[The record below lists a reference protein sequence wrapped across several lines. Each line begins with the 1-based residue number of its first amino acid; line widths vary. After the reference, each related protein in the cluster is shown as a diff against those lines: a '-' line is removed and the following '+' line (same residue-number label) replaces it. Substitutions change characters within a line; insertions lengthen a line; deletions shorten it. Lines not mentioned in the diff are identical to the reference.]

1 VHRKGEGM
9 STSAAVRARAQ
20 ALIAPLSARPD
31 PDIRQ
36 RWQRKAFTLT
46 GWAQDSSGI
55 WMVGHETSLLMR
67 LQNKP
72 ACPLRLV
79 ADVRAAVAE
88 RHPTL
93 DVIVLA
99 NGQSLGRW
107 TFTAWTASGLAWDA
121 AETEEVEIPAP
132 VVAGSPDLL
141 VQFTVVNPRSPMSMN
156 LTPETRPF
164 GMHLRR
170 LRIG

>member
-1 VHRKGEGM
+1 M
-9 STSAAVRARAQ
+9 S
-20 ALIAPLSARPD
+20 RPH
-31 PDIRQ
+31 
-36 RWQRKAFTLT
+36 L
-46 GWAQDSSGI
+46 G
-55 WMVGHETSLLMR
+55 
-67 LQNKP
+67 
-72 ACPLRLV
+72 
-79 ADVRAAVAE
+79 
-88 RHPTL
+88 HPTL

-107 TFTAWTASGLAWDA
+107 TFTDWTASGLAWDA

-141 VQFTVVNPRSPMSMN
+141 VQCTVVNPRSPMSMN
-156 LTPETRPF
+156 LTPEPRLF